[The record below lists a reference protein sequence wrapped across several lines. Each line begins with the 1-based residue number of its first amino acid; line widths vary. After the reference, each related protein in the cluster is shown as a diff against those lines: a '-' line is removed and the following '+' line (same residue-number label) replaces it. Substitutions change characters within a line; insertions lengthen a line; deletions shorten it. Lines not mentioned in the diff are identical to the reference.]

1 MYKNLTAQ
9 PHLRWCALRSPLE
22 IQICGMKCKSHGA
35 QQPQSTSVHED
46 CEHRAAQQFA
56 RKMNL

>member
-9 PHLRWCALRSPLE
+9 PLLLRANRSLLE
-22 IQICGMKCKSHGA
+22 IQILGMKCKAPGA
-35 QQPQSTSVHED
+35 QQPQCTSVHED
-46 CEHRAAQQFA
+46 GEHRATPQFA